1 MLHEILP
8 LAGVRAPELQGSIF
22 RSYNQSFLQYISFPF
37 QKVLLKYKIP
47 SHSTSK

>member
-8 LAGVRAPELQGSIF
+8 LAGVGAPELH
-22 RSYNQSFLQYISFPF
+22 QSFLQYISFPF